1 MSLFVPPVNSNYFN
15 ITTCFMVTGKGSRMF
30 KLSWSTAC
38 HTWMSCSVAAGLFWY
53 TTSTEAR
60 LVRHLRPNKVYSW
73 HLKNRKKRV
82 KCLSTWCI
90 SSSLSGYWE
99 PTGSLLGACWEPEF
113 HWSFFIVL
121 CDWSKQLIPRSQP
134 VRCKTKTNTNRAF
147 VSRLFLS
154 LKSVIVFL
162 NYELS

>member
-99 PTGSLLGACWEPEF
+99 PTGSLLRARVSLVLF
-113 HWSFFIVL
+113 HCALWLVETTHTTLSTSQMQNKNKYKSSIRKSPFPQLEVGYCFFEL
-121 CDWSKQLIPRSQP
+121 RALIS
-134 VRCKTKTNTNRAF
+134 
-147 VSRLFLS
+147 S
-154 LKSVIVFL
+154 L
-162 NYELS
+162 